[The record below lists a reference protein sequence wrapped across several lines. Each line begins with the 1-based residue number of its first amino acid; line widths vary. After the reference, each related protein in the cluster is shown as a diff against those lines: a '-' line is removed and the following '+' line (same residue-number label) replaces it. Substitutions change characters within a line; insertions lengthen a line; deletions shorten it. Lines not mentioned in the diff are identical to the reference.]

1 MIVRKSKS
9 IREQVYDKLKEMIAN
24 GEIKSGERIVEVE
37 YAEKFHTSRTP
48 IREAIRMLELEGF
61 VEVNVKGGVTVTN
74 ITRKDIEDI
83 YRIRIALEEI
93 IIEEVIKLATEK
105 DLEKIAY
112 LLEKTDEK
120 IKEGDDPKGTFKLFT
135 TFNDY
140 LYDISK
146 QERVVELLTNLNSYL
161 KRFRQVAV
169 DYDVRKDE
177 AQSQHKAIYKALR
190 EKNVELAKKIN
201 KEHLETSRDFIIEK
215 TIKKEENI

>member
-24 GEIKSGERIVEVE
+24 GEIKPGERIIEVE
-37 YAEKFHTSRTP
+37 YAERFNTSRTP

-61 VEVNVKGGVTVTN
+61 VEVNAKGGVIVTN
-74 ITRKDIEDI
+74 ITKKDIEDI

-93 IIEEVIKLATEK
+93 ILEEVIKLATEK
-105 DLEKIAY
+105 DLEKIKE
-112 LLEKTDEK
+112 LLKKTDEK
-120 IKEGDDPKGTFKLFT
+120 IEEGNDSKGTFKLFT

-140 LYDISK
+140 LYEISK

-177 AQSQHKAIYKALR
+177 AQTQHKAIFKAIQ
-190 EKNVELAKKIN
+190 EKNIELAKKIN
-201 KEHLETSRDFIIEK
+201 REHLETSRDFIIEK
-215 TIKKEENI
+215 TIK